1 MPLKEYLINCLL
13 EDKSIID
20 ELLLIDNRVQYTSL
34 TYENILNNLKNAVVY
49 DNLDVVSSYIAI
61 TDGEIDS
68 VLKVLI
74 NVKELKTV
82 YIDRSFLGINKYLV
96 KCVNDFYGE
105 EKIVLD
111 DSKDYRKYINNSP
124 KIVLSGF
131 DTFVEELSKE
141 FNECD
146 VTIL

>member
-1 MPLKEYLINCLL
+1 MPLKEHLINCLL

-68 VLKVLI
+68 VLKA
-74 NVKELKTV
+74 KELYELYKKYDEAYFNEKVLSVLTSNMTISDV
-82 YIDRSFLGINKYLV
+82 LNLYYSF
-96 KCVNDFYGE
+96 DFYKKQE
-105 EKIVLD
+105 I
-111 DSKDYRKYINNSP
+111 SCYQ
-124 KIVLSGF
+124 
-131 DTFVEELSKE
+131 
-141 FNECD
+141 
-146 VTIL
+146 